1 MRRLIIAVP
10 IVLVAAGAAAASWH
24 YLRPRDPLAEARQ
37 LLAAGN
43 LRAAQLV
50 LRSAVQA
57 DPAPAETHM
66 RLGQV
71 QLRLGDGA
79 AAERE
84 FRAAAE
90 RGWDAA
96 ALRPM
101 LAQAVAAQQ
110 RDEEVLRDY
119 SADGLAPEQA
129 AAVLVARAQA
139 QLGLGR
145 GEEAAASVAEAQRL
159 APKSIET
166 ALTAAKLA
174 VARRDLDAAR
184 THVGEALAIDAK
196 SLEALRL
203 QAELRAA
210 SGDREGALASYAS
223 AIDLAAAAG
232 APGAGEALRL
242 GRAGLLVG
250 MDEDSRARADLDVV
264 LKAQPKQPVANFLA
278 GRLAAKAG
286 DWKAADAALAQV
298 GPVLSRLPDGDL
310 TFAVVKANLNQP
322 EQAIAAVE
330 HQISRTPDNLAAR
343 KLLAKLA
350 LRQQQPARAA
360 EVLAASRQLD
370 AEALDLLGDAYVATG
385 QRELALEAA
394 RKASGLT
401 PEDTRRLTRLA
412 ALQLGQ
418 GESAQAV
425 QALGRVLDA
434 TPETIPATAEAAAP
448 APAAGQPQGAA
459 KGPTQAQAAAA
470 LVQAALQAGEVDRA
484 AAALERLRQMKADPL
499 DLARLSGMVKLAQI
513 DLEGARAAF
522 EEARTLDPKAAGP
535 RIDLARVLA
544 LQGRTAEATALL
556 QEVLAADPA
565 NAAALTALVNLQVGA
580 GQPEPALAA
589 AEAARLKAPEDPG
602 ILGGLAALYLRTKQP
617 DKTLALLDAAGKKAA
632 GKAVDPGLL
641 VLRAQALLALG
652 RRPEAE
658 QTLRALLERAPDDVL
673 LRRQLAELLAGDKQ
687 YDDARALLRE
697 GLARRPGEPA
707 LLAAAV
713 ATAAAEGGPQA
724 ALTRADE
731 LSRDQPGLAAAMLK
745 GDLLMSQNRYAEAEA
760 AYRARLVGLPKDD
773 PAVAPATIR
782 AAEAVAA
789 GGDSGR
795 AASLLRDWLAT
806 HKDSMEATLALASL
820 DLTGNRLGEAR
831 AGFETALARQ
841 PNNPAVLNNL
851 AWIGQQQGDLPRARE
866 LAARAYLL
874 GPTPATADT
883 LGWIVLAQG
892 HAADAVALLREAAT
906 GQPGDPAI
914 QYHLAAALAAAGQK
928 AEAARLLKAM
938 LDKPGTE
945 FSEKKQAAKLL
956 AELAS

>member
-10 IVLVAAGAAAASWH
+10 IVLVAAGAAAAGWH
-24 YLRPRDPLAEARQ
+24 YLRPRDKLAEARQ
-37 LLAAGN
+37 LLAQGN

-57 DPAPAETHM
+57 EPARAESHV

-84 FRAAAE
+84 FRAAGE
-90 RGWDAA
+90 RGWDAG

-119 SADGLAPEQA
+119 LPDGLAPEQA

-145 GEEAAASVAEAQRL
+145 REEAAASAAEAQRL
-159 APKSIET
+159 APRSIET

-174 VARRDLDAAR
+174 VARRDPAAAAS
-184 THVGEALAIDAK
+184 HVNEALAIDAK

-210 SGDREGALASYAS
+210 AGDRDGALASYAA
-223 AIDLAAAAG
+223 AIDQAAAD
-232 APGAGEALRL
+232 APGAGVILRL
-242 GRAGLLVG
+242 GRAGLLAG
-250 MDEDSRARADLDVV
+250 MDEDAKARADLDVV
-264 LKAQPKQPVANFLA
+264 LKAQPKQPVANFLM

-350 LRQQQPARAA
+350 LRQQSAARAV
-360 EVLAASRQLD
+360 EVLAAAKQMD

-385 QRELALEAA
+385 QRGLALEAA
-394 RKASGLT
+394 RKASGMT
-401 PEDTRRLTRLA
+401 PEDIGRLTRLA
-412 ALQLGQ
+412 ALQMRQGDSAAARALGQ
-418 GESAQAV
+418 M
-425 QALGRVLDA
+425 LDA
-434 TPETIPATAEAAAP
+434 TPASPAGPAAAE
-448 APAAGQPQGAA
+448 

-470 LVQAALQAGEVDRA
+470 LVQAALQAGEIDQA
-484 AAALERLRQMKADPL
+484 AAALERLRQTNADPL
-499 DLARLSGMVKLAQI
+499 DLARLTGLVKLARI

-522 EEARTLDPKAAGP
+522 EEARKLDPKASGP

-544 LQGRTAEATALL
+544 LQGRTAEATGLL
-556 QEVLAADPA
+556 QDILAGDRA

-580 GQPEPALAA
+580 GQPAAAVAA
-589 AEAARLKAPEDPG
+589 AEAARLAAPDDPG
-602 ILGGLAALYLRTKQP
+602 ILGGLGALYLRIAQP
-617 DKTLALLDAAGKKAA
+617 DKTMALLDAADKKDA
-632 GKAVDPGLL
+632 KKVDPGLL

-658 QTLRALLERAPDDVL
+658 RMLRTLLERTPDDVL
-673 LRRQLAELLAGDKQ
+673 LRRRLAELLVGDKQ
-687 YDDARALLRE
+687 YDEARALLRE
-697 GLARRPGEPA
+697 GLARRPGEPG

-745 GDLLMSQNRYAEAEA
+745 GDLLMSQNRYAEAET
-760 AYRARLVGLPKDD
+760 AYRARLAGLPKDD
-773 PAVAPATIR
+773 PAVSQATIR
-782 AAEAVAA
+782 AAEAVA
-789 GGDSGR
+789 GGGNPAR
-795 AASLLRDWLAT
+795 AASLLREWLTT
-806 HKDSMEATLALASL
+806 HKDSMEGTLALASL
-820 DLTGNRLGEAR
+820 DLAANRLAEAR
-831 AGFETALARQ
+831 AGFEAAWARQ

-851 AWIGQQQGDLPRARE
+851 AWISQQQGDLAHARE

-892 HAADAVALLREAAT
+892 HAPDAVALLREAAS

-928 AEAARLLKAM
+928 SEAAALLKAA
-938 LDKPGTE
+938 LEKPGTE
-945 FSEKKQAAKLL
+945 FIEKPQAARLL
-956 AELAS
+956 ADLAS